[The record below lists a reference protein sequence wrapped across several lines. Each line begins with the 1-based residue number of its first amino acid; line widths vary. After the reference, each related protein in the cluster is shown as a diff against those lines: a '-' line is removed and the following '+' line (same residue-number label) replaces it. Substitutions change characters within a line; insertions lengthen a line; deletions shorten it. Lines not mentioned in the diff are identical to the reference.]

1 MNIPRTEGSSVE
13 DSEPSSFVLHA
24 EKEKSIA
31 AASKSA
37 ANLISFLFIL
47 LPPDRFYL
55 SVALD

>member
-1 MNIPRTEGSSVE
+1 MTEGSSVE